1 MEIRLWARLSFEDS
15 ETTKAIDCDPRQVT
29 NHAGLQ
35 LFFLK
40 HTSSHIFHNSGLVF
54 FFFNNAH
61 HRLWHSELLWLFSHV
76 SHAFLNSLKPNF
88 WPHCFKQ
95 TTHPV
100 TYDLQVAKT
109 RSHVPCFHLTFLQV
123 ADTLDPLLVFETFL
137 FSWILLSSKAAP
149 WLPELF
155 TIQSSHGIYNTPGFS
170 PKPHSFPFSPK
181 FLNSSS
187 I

>member
-40 HTSSHIFHNSGLVF
+40 HTSLHIFHNSGLVF
-54 FFFNNAH
+54 FLNNAH
-61 HRLWHSELLWLFSHV
+61 HKLWHSELLWLFSHV

-88 WPHCFKQ
+88 WPHRFKQ
-95 TTHPV
+95 TTHPVV

-137 FSWILLSSKAAP
+137 FSWILPSSK
-149 WLPELF
+149 LIFVFRKLF
-155 TIQSSHGIYNTPGFS
+155 LKQYTSHCSLISLQNIAVFIKAFS
-170 PKPHSFPFSPK
+170 F
-181 FLNSSS
+181 
-187 I
+187 